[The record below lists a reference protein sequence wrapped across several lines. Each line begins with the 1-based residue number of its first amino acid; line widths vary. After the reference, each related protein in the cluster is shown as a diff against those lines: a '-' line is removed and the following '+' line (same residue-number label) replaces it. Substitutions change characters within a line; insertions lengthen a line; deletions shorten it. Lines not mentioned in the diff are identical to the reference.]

1 MKGWRKMIKIKNVAK
16 EEERERET
24 ESESV
29 RAIENETG
37 CVHAVASS
45 PSLTSHRRMSQIK

>member
-1 MKGWRKMIKIKNVAK
+1 MIKIKNVTN

-29 RAIENETG
+29 RAIEKETG
-37 CVHAVASS
+37 CVHGVASS
-45 PSLTSHRRMSQIK
+45 PH